1 MAEDGALIPLEVLGV
16 RVELPSNQPIVLLRE
31 RDGARY
37 LPIWIGPAEATAIA
51 TALEGVKPPR
61 PLTHD
66 LMRSVIDALGGLAVK
81 VVITE
86 MRDSIF
92 YADLSLD
99 VSGKVVEVS
108 SRPSDAIALAVRTG
122 TPIYAA
128 PLVLEEAG
136 VVFEEDEEEEVARFR
151 EFLEQVTV
159 EDFLE
164 AGHPEQPDQPEN
176 PDHPE

>member
-1 MAEDGALIPLEVLGV
+1 MADDGALIPLEVVGV

-37 LPIWIGPAEATAIA
+37 LPIWIGANEATAIA
-51 TALEGVKPPR
+51 TALEGVEPPR

-66 LMRSVIDALGGLAVK
+66 LMRTVIDAVGALAVR

-86 MRDSIF
+86 MRDSVF

-99 VSGKVVEVS
+99 ASGKEIEVS

-122 TPIYAA
+122 TPIFAH
-128 PLVLEEAG
+128 PSVLEEAG
-136 VVFEEDEEEEVARFR
+136 VHFEDDDEEDEVARFR
-151 EFLEQVTV
+151 EFLEDATI
-159 EDFLE
+159 EDFL
-164 AGHPEQPDQPEN
+164 GGEQPEKPE
-176 PDHPE
+176 